1 MISGLMKHSTRIT
14 GKLSEMS
21 AVLTTSFFFFYA
33 NVKPLLWLLFPLLE
47 LFGGGQL
54 HTCICQM
61 EGREAEWEQMTAKR
75 GNRGTVSGDNFLS
88 QFPNLRVISP
98 SVGVKGL
105 RWSIA
110 HVLRCLSVW
119 YRAGVRGRRLRI
131 SVTSEIRL
139 LGGEVNKKSWF
150 WMCDGAAEGLS
161 LHQKN
166 NSYHF
171 LRGGGPRGQAAPFC
185 FQHLPLRLRTDL
197 FNFTVLVESTGCSY
211 QPDSLKVNVT
221 VGRITTHFVP

>member
-1 MISGLMKHSTRIT
+1 MISDLTKHSTRIT
-14 GKLSEMS
+14 GRLSEMLG
-21 AVLTTSFFFFYA
+21 VLTPSFFYA

-98 SVGVKGL
+98 SVGMKGL

-110 HVLRCLSVW
+110 HVLRCLSV
-119 YRAGVRGRRLRI
+119 
-131 SVTSEIRL
+131 
-139 LGGEVNKKSWF
+139 
-150 WMCDGAAEGLS
+150 
-161 LHQKN
+161 
-166 NSYHF
+166 
-171 LRGGGPRGQAAPFC
+171 
-185 FQHLPLRLRTDL
+185 
-197 FNFTVLVESTGCSY
+197 
-211 QPDSLKVNVT
+211 
-221 VGRITTHFVP
+221 